1 MLETLRDW
9 FAANHPIII
18 FIYGQVFFVLG
29 IAIVLQ
35 SRRYSR
41 LELARSLPWLAA
53 FGIMHAF
60 NEWGDLFIP
69 IQAQFVAHAV
79 THLLRAAQTLL
90 LASSFACL
98 MQFGIDLLRPLPK
111 RWIGFIPIVLW
122 FIWLAGPFSFGL
134 QFAATSD
141 VWQNTVDTLA
151 RYLIGLPGALL
162 AAYSLRR
169 HAKLRIK
176 PLGLPKI
183 YRTLRIAGLSL
194 VAYALFAGL
203 IVPPAP
209 FFPADMLNTDW
220 VTNTLIVP
228 PQIFR
233 SIAGLVLVISIIRAL
248 EVFEVETD
256 RLIDQMEQAQVIAIE
271 RERIGRDLH
280 DGAIQT
286 VYAAGLL
293 AEALRKK
300 ADGSIGDGL
309 DRLMTTLN
317 QAIVD
322 LRSFMS
328 DLRADNSGADLS
340 TAITSVVDTVRKASG
355 VNIDWTPKPLL
366 SLPPDRVTHVIAF
379 TREAL
384 SNAVRHAQ
392 ARSIQVNAELIDGHL
407 QLSVRDDGRGFDEDV
422 PHGFGL
428 RNMRDRARLL
438 SGEVKF
444 DSELGKGTI
453 VTLDIPIAKTS
464 EVWGTS
470 EVSGE

>member
-1 MLETLRDW
+1 MLDTLRDW
-9 FAANHPIII
+9 FAANHPIIF
-18 FIYGQVFFVLG
+18 FIYGQVFFILG
-29 IAIVLQ
+29 VAILLQ

-69 IQAQFVAHAV
+69 IQAQFVTHAF

-98 MQFGIDLLRPLPK
+98 MQFGIDLLRPLPR
-111 RWIGFIPIVLW
+111 RWIGLIPVVLW
-122 FIWLAGPFSFGL
+122 FLWFAGPFWYGL

-141 VWQNTVDTLA
+141 VWQNSVDVLA
-151 RYLIGLPGALL
+151 RYLIGFPAGLL

-169 HAKLRIK
+169 HAKLRIR

-183 YRTLRIAGLSL
+183 YSTLRIAGLTL
-194 VAYALFAGL
+194 AAYAVLAGVV
-203 IVPPAP
+203 VPPAP
-209 FFPADMLNTDW
+209 FFPANALNTDW
-220 VTNTLIVP
+220 VVNIFIVP

-233 SIAGLVLVISIIRAL
+233 ALAGLILLVSIIRAL

-256 RLIDQMEQAQVIAIE
+256 QLIDRMEQAQVIAIE

-286 VYAAGLL
+286 VYSAGLL

-300 ADGSIGDGL
+300 ADGPTAAGL
-309 DRLMTTLN
+309 DRLMSTLN
-317 QAIVD
+317 EAIAD

-328 DLRADNSGADLS
+328 ELRADSSTADLS
-340 TAITSVVDTVRKASG
+340 AAITSVVEATRKASG
-355 VNIDWTPKPLL
+355 VNIDWTPQPLL
-366 SLPPDRVTHVIAF
+366 ALPPDRVTHLIAF

-384 SNAVRHAQ
+384 SNSVRHAQ
-392 ARSIQVNAELIDGHL
+392 ARSIEVRAEVVDHHL
-407 QLSVRDDGRGFDEDV
+407 KLSVRDDGRGFEPNS

-438 SGEVKF
+438 GGEVKF
-444 DSELGKGTI
+444 ESAPGQGTTA
-453 VTLDIPIAKTS
+453 TLDIPMERDA
-464 EVWGTS
+464 
-470 EVSGE
+470 